1 MKTKLIKLGGILLIL
16 LAIFHLSFWELF
28 NWQEE
33 LPKLSDTNS
42 GIMQISTIGFASLLF
57 PLGIILIRYCIEIA
71 NTKLGKALL
80 LALSFFFLIR
90 TIAEFIF
97 PGSSIELGV
106 FLFLCALVFVVAA
119 LIKNKN
125 GN

>member
-1 MKTKLIKLGGILLIL
+1 MKTKLIIFGGILLIL
-16 LAIFHLSFWELF
+16 LAIFHLLFWKLF

-42 GIMQISTIGFASLLF
+42 GIIQISTIGFASLLF
-57 PLGIILIRYCIEIA
+57 PLGIILIRYYVEIA

-80 LALSFFFLIR
+80 FSLSFFFLIR

-106 FLFLCALVFVVAA
+106 FLFLYTLVFLVPA

-125 GN
+125 

>member
-1 MKTKLIKLGGILLIL
+1 MKTKLIKLDGILLIL

-42 GIMQISTIGFASLLF
+42 GIMQISTIGFASILF

-90 TIAEFIF
+90 TIVEYIF

-106 FLFLCALVFVVAA
+106 FLFLCTLLFLVPALH
-119 LIKNKN
+119 
-125 GN
+125 